1 MDSSQTSTD
10 TAPADWAGLHAAAL
24 AYRDGVVRYLRVLG
38 ASADLA
44 EDLTQETYVRL
55 LRRGA
60 TIRDPGAIRGWLRSV
75 ALNLF
80 RADRRAQPR
89 TVLSPDALDSLGE
102 RDPLA
107 VAEPWPEY
115 LAVLR
120 RVLAEMPRRQ
130 AIALR
135 LRYADGGSRAAVAEH
150 FGIRDQGAKA
160 LLRRARQSVLERMN
174 RAIKDERDD
183 D

>member
-1 MDSSQTSTD
+1 M
-10 TAPADWAGLHAAAL
+10 
-24 AYRDGVVRYLRVLG
+24 
-38 ASADLA
+38 
-44 EDLTQETYVRL
+44 
-55 LRRGA
+55 
-60 TIRDPGAIRGWLRSV
+60 
-75 ALNLF
+75 
-80 RADRRAQPR
+80 
-89 TVLSPDALDSLGE
+89 
-102 RDPLA
+102 
-107 VAEPWPEY
+107 
-115 LAVLR
+115 LR